1 MVKYFNG
8 RQIPKDIFSKKQSI
22 FDKFFVEN
30 EMVNIS
36 LAYHVNAA
44 LELASGRGA
53 GPGAQ
58 TWDQEI
64 THECGYQCCG
74 AGVAC
79 SRHFEGGS
87 GADYFGQ
94 SETRAAF
101 LRWLWLD
108 F

>member
-1 MVKYFNG
+1 MVK
-8 RQIPKDIFSKKQSI
+8 
-22 FDKFFVEN
+22 
-30 EMVNIS
+30 IS

-74 AGVAC
+74 AGVAW

-87 GADYFGQ
+87 GAD
-94 SETRAAF
+94 F
-101 LRWLWLD
+101 LVRQRREQP